1 MSERANQGI
10 KIMEYASLIT
20 LPVVI
25 KITYFSPG
33 RPAYTAGAPEDCYE
47 EEQEKFDL
55 EIRAADGTRIYFDA
69 HNISDAER
77 EAIVEE
83 ALEHA
88 RECR

>member
-1 MSERANQGI
+1 
-10 KIMEYASLIT
+10 MEYASLIT

-25 KITYFSPG
+25 KITYYSPG

-55 EIRAADGTRIYFDA
+55 DA

-83 ALEHA
+83 VLEHA
-88 RECR
+88 KECW

>member
-1 MSERANQGI
+1 
-10 KIMEYASLIT
+10 MEYSSLIT

-25 KITYFSPG
+25 KITDYNPG

-47 EEQEKFDL
+47 EERETFDV

-69 HNISDAER
+69 HNIGKEERDA
-77 EAIVEE
+77 IIEE
-83 ALEHA
+83 VLEHA